1 MNSILNTIKNRI
13 FYTREEKTHTLE
25 EDLDCEVTD
34 EIEKALLV
42 LKDDL
47 DLSTEEVDK
56 AIDSRKKSKKPS

>member
-13 FYTREEKTHTLE
+13 FYTREEKTHVLE

-56 AIDSRKKSKKPS
+56 AIDSRKKS

>member
-1 MNSILNTIKNRI
+1 MNSILDTIRNRI
-13 FYTREEKTHTLE
+13 FYGREEKTHVIK

-34 EIEKALLV
+34 EIERALLV

-56 AIDSRKKSKKPS
+56 AIDSRKKSKKPV